1 MMVFTERLHDQK
13 VSKTRLSGL
22 VLMLLSVMSV
32 SPQALADLGQINL
45 IMRATLVSNACSVSA
60 GSANQTVNLGTWA
73 VKQFV
78 ETPQPLPLIRFTINL
93 VDCGPAASGVKVTFN
108 GIQDTNNNQLFKLNA
123 GSTASRVGVAILDR
137 NRNRIPPGWT
147 SIPTQLTGNATN
159 VPLVFFAQY
168 VATGGVVT
176 AGSAN
181 ADATFTMEYL

>member
-1 MMVFTERLHDQK
+1 MTVFTERLHGQGWGAK
-13 VSKTRLSGL
+13 RLSGL
-22 VLMLLSVMSV
+22 LLFFLSGMGVT
-32 SPQALADLGQINL
+32 PQALADLGQINL

-93 VDCGPAASGVKVTFN
+93 VDCGPAATGVKVTFN
-108 GIQDTNNNQLFKLNA
+108 GIPDNNNNQLFKLNA

-137 NRNRIPPGWT
+137 NRTRIPPGGT
-147 SIPTQLTGNATN
+147 SLSTQLTSNATN
-159 VPLVFFAQY
+159 VPLVFYAQY
-168 VATGGVVT
+168 VSTGGAVT